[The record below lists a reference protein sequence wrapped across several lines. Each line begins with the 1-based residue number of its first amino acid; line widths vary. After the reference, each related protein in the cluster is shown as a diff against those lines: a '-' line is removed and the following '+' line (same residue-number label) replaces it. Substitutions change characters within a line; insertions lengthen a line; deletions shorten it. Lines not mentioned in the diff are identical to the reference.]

1 MTDRYTIHSQLEH
14 LQSKYIGT
22 GHADTTKW
30 EWLVNQHRDSYC
42 SYMGHFDLL
51 NYFAIA
57 ENESKARVRFN
68 LMEKMLQPCGPP
80 ADKPEEN
87 WVPAVSPLYVST
99 CPWVP
104 RVCLHSRLF
113 LSELILRISPS
124 RAFLVQRGLPR
135 ASRVTCLPVDPV
147 FLWNTALGDRQ
158 DPWELWLDRGANFKD
173 GTGVRRDLEARF
185 RLVDCCFLHKVYK
198 CFSLLVW
205 TTYVLVEGSRE
216 GFGTIALGEAG
227 E

>member
-1 MTDRYTIHSQLEH
+1 MESCTAMPREPTAVPIYPSQGESRYMRTRLDSARPLDSRWIDHYQSRIFALQIDGRLEALHRRSAQHLPQSEAQPRARAQSTKSELEPLLSRHHSQLEH

-80 ADKPEEN
+80 ADKPDE
-87 WVPAVSPLYVST
+87 S
-99 CPWVP
+99 
-104 RVCLHSRLF
+104 
-113 LSELILRISPS
+113 
-124 RAFLVQRGLPR
+124 
-135 ASRVTCLPVDPV
+135 
-147 FLWNTALGDRQ
+147 
-158 DPWELWLDRGANFKD
+158 
-173 GTGVRRDLEARF
+173 
-185 RLVDCCFLHKVYK
+185 
-198 CFSLLVW
+198 
-205 TTYVLVEGSRE
+205 
-216 GFGTIALGEAG
+216 
-227 E
+227 